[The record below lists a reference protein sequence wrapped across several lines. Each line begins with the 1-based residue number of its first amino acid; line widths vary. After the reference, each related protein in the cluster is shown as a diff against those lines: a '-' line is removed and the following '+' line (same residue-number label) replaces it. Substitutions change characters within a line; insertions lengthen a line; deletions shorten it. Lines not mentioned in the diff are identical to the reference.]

1 MNSAA
6 ATPDTAPNPPG
17 LPARVAGFVRVL
29 RDNGFT
35 VGLQESADALRA
47 LQGLPLDRPG
57 PVRDVLRC
65 LFCARAEDWRRFDE
79 LFEAYWRGR
88 NMRRAAQVS
97 GQSGRRRQPRRGPGP
112 EWPGQRLGAPDHAE
126 EGGGDDSAEAAPHG
140 RRGGASAAQSLS
152 EVDLRHLHDEE
163 ALAEAH
169 ALAERLARRMRRR
182 LTRRERLRR
191 KGRRLDLRGT
201 IHRSIARGGLP
212 LDMLWRRRRERPLR
226 LVVLL
231 DVSGSMSQYS
241 SFFLRFTYGVLD
253 RFREAEAFVFHT
265 RLAHISPALQEPSAQ
280 KAVERLSLIAQG
292 WSGGTRIGESLAAFN
307 RHHAARVIHGRTVV
321 VIMSDGYDT
330 GPPERL
336 GAEMAALRRRAR
348 RVVWLNP
355 MKGWAGYAPEAGGM
369 RAALPHV
376 DLFATAHN
384 LKSLAEL
391 EPYLARV

>member
-1 MNSAA
+1 MARTAA
-6 ATPDTAPNPPG
+6 MGGSRDPILG
-17 LPARVAGFVRVL
+17 IEGRVADFVRVL

-35 VGLQESADALRA
+35 VGLAESEDALRLLRSA
-47 LQGLPLDRPG
+47 PLDRLSV
-57 PVRDVLRC
+57 VRDAFRS
-65 LFCARAEDWRRFDE
+65 LFCARPDDWRRFDE
-79 LFEAYWRGR
+79 IFEAYWRGQG
-88 NMRRAAQVS
+88 MRKAARVE
-97 GQSGRRRQPRRGPGP
+97 GQSRRPGQQRRGPGP
-112 EWPGQRLGAPDHAE
+112 QWPGQRMGAPDHV
-126 EGGGDDSAEAAPHG
+126 GTDGDEAADAAPHG
-140 RRGGASAAQSLS
+140 RKAGASAAQNLA
-152 EVDLRHLHDEE
+152 EVDLRQVQDEE
-163 ALAEAH
+163 ALAEAN
-169 ALAERLARRMRRR
+169 ALAERLARRMRHR

-191 KGRRLDLRGT
+191 RGRRLDLRRT

-212 LDMLWRRRRERPLR
+212 LDMLWRKRRERPLR

-231 DVSGSMSQYS
+231 DVSGSMNQYS

-280 KAVERLSLIAQG
+280 KAVKRLSLIAQG
-292 WSGGTRIGESLAAFN
+292 WSGGTKIGECLATFN
-307 RHHAARVIHGRTVV
+307 RRHAQRVIHGRTVV

-336 GAEMAALRRRAR
+336 REEMASLRRRAR

-355 MKGWAGYAPEAGGM
+355 MMGWDGYAPEARGM
-369 RAALPHV
+369 QAALPYI

-384 LKSLAEL
+384 LKSLAQL